1 MAEKIKPGT
10 KEKSSTKGTVPIEW
24 RIPDGAM
31 TPFATNMLVQT
42 IENEFKISFFEIK
55 PHIRLNESEPIPSSV
70 KADCVAS
77 VIVTAD
83 RLPKF
88 IEALQIQ
95 LNKYKSKKEPI
106 KK

>member
-1 MAEKIKPGT
+1 MSKKKATPLKTGMAIPI
-10 KEKSSTKGTVPIEW
+10 PIEW
-24 RIPDGAM
+24 HFPDGLM
-31 TPFATNMLVQT
+31 TSFATNMLVQT

-55 PHIRLNESEPIPSSV
+55 PPVRLDDSQPRPEKV

-88 IEALQIQ
+88 IEVLQTQ
-95 LNKYKSKKEPI
+95 LSKYQSHKKIE
-106 KK
+106 